1 MVVIFVNYKFFKL
14 WELFRII
21 FYELDD
27 KDKELFDIEMKIEIF
42 FIKEKNNVIEKSCI
56 LKENLVDFI
65 GKFLVEFY

>member
-1 MVVIFVNYKFFKL
+1 MVVIFVNYKFFIL

-56 LKENLVDFI
+56 LKEKLVDFI
-65 GKFLVEFY
+65 GIILVEFY

>member
-56 LKENLVDFI
+56 LKEKLVNFI
-65 GKFLVEFY
+65 GNFLVEFY